1 MLSNSAISNA
11 HAHSEDG
18 IGSLHY
24 TAQNFGKITMIRF
37 EIGRESSIEALGTIG
52 TRNQRFH
59 TNYFVFHPPGADLT
73 DGRCLAQKAPHVPK
87 KL

>member
-18 IGSLHY
+18 IGSLYY

-37 EIGRESSIEALGTIG
+37 EIGRQSSIEA
-52 TRNQRFH
+52 
-59 TNYFVFHPPGADLT
+59 
-73 DGRCLAQKAPHVPK
+73 
-87 KL
+87 